1 MAARALPWK
10 IDTPPARSSTCT
22 HTRASGGRGLLD
34 TDYYTADLGQVQI
47 VITWPKSAGAVLL
60 LLLLLLTKRA
70 LEESTTIQYHKV
82 PVLLFFFFVLS
93 QGTFVVIK
101 KTNKKTKKNAVV
113 HFDPPFISV
122 L

>member
-22 HTRASGGRGLLD
+22 HTRARASGGRGLLD

-60 LLLLLLTKRA
+60 LLLLLTKRA

-82 PVLLFFFFVLS
+82 PVLLFFLFYHRGHLWS
-93 QGTFVVIK
+93 LK
-101 KTNKKTKKNAVV
+101 KQKKKRCRA
-113 HFDPPFISV
+113 